1 MNNQSVKYIEYIMK
15 SKINRMILPFLI
27 LIIILIFL
35 LKLWFD
41 GQKTYSIFDLNKDG
55 VCLIP
60 NVLSQKEIKKLKKMK
75 ELEIKKYIIHKFSKS
90 LPEGYTFQDYV
101 WVIKKSSV
109 HTCHRDNNGD
119 FFNPG
124 QKYQS
129 YTILFYLDDIDKCL
143 GVIPKSHLSPT
154 NHAINLTNDLINIEC
169 NKGDAIIFNANLIHV
184 GTINPDNM
192 RIQMK
197 ITHKDDLEI
206 LNYYQNFNKVLNKE
220 NNIST
225 PILRMQRNLTCMFPY
240 MSNLTQNDNIK
251 SARGTDNGAEI
262 TWGQKI
268 FSIVFYGNKDFYD
281 LPNVNM

>member
-1 MNNQSVKYIEYIMK
+1 MK
-15 SKINRMILPFLI
+15 SKNKMNLMNLSILFLT
-27 LIIILIFL
+27 LIIILNFL

-41 GQKTYSIFDLNKDG
+41 GQKTHSIFDLNKDG
-55 VCLIP
+55 VCLIS
-60 NVLSQKEIKKLKKMK
+60 NVLSQKEIEKLKKMK

-124 QKYQS
+124 QKYPS

-154 NHAINLTNDLINIEC
+154 NHAINLTNDLRNIEC

-184 GTINPDNM
+184 GTINPHNM

-197 ITHKDDLEI
+197 ITHKDDLET

-240 MSNLTQNDNIK
+240 MSNLSQNDNIK

-262 TWGQKI
+262 TWGQKV
-268 FSIVFYGNKDFYD
+268 FSRLFYGNKDFYD

>member
-1 MNNQSVKYIEYIMK
+1 MKKMKKSISSISVV
-15 SKINRMILPFLI
+15 ILFLIFII
-27 LIIILIFL
+27 LIIL

-41 GQKTYSIFDLNKDG
+41 GSKVNNKFDLNKDG
-55 VCLIP
+55 VCLIK
-60 NVLSQKEIKKLKKMK
+60 NVLNQKEIEKMKKMK
-75 ELEIKKYIIHKFSKS
+75 ELELKKYIIKKFPN
-90 LPEGYTFQDYV
+90 LPQGYVFQDYI

-124 QKYQS
+124 QKHPS
-129 YTILFYLDDIDKCL
+129 YTILFYLEDIDKCL

-154 NHAINLTNDLINIEC
+154 NHAINLGDSLRNIEC

-184 GTINPDNM
+184 GTLNPDNT

-197 ITHKDDLEI
+197 ISHKDDLEI

-220 NNIST
+220 NNIPT
-225 PILRMQRNLTCMFPY
+225 PVLRMQRNLTCMVPY
-240 MSNLTQNDNIK
+240 ISNLTQKDNIK

-262 TWGQKI
+262 SWAQKI
-268 FSIVFYGNKDFYD
+268 YSTIFYGNKDFYD
-281 LPNVNM
+281 LPNVDN

>member
-1 MNNQSVKYIEYIMK
+1 MK
-15 SKINRMILPFLI
+15 KKFNIIIIFS
-27 LIIILIFL
+27 IILILL

-41 GQKTYSIFDLNKDG
+41 GSKVRNTFDLNKDG
-55 VCLIP
+55 VCLIQ
-60 NVLSQKEIKKLKKMK
+60 NVLTQKEIEQIKQMK
-75 ELEIKKYIIHKFSKS
+75 EIDIKKYIIKKFPN
-90 LPEGYTFQDYV
+90 LPEGYVFQDYI

-119 FFNPG
+119 FFNKG
-124 QKYQS
+124 QKHPS

-143 GVIPKSHLSPT
+143 GVIPKSHTSIL
-154 NHAINLTNDLINIEC
+154 NNAINLTDSLRNIQC

-197 ITHKDDLEI
+197 ISHKDDLEI

-220 NNIST
+220 NNIPK
-225 PILRMQRNLTCMFPY
+225 PILSMQRNLTCMFPY
-240 MSNLTQNDNIK
+240 ISNLTQKDNIK

-262 TWGQKI
+262 SWGQKV
-268 FSIVFYGNKDFYD
+268 FSSIFYGNKDFYD
-281 LPNVNM
+281 LPNIKN

>member
-1 MNNQSVKYIEYIMK
+1 MK
-15 SKINRMILPFLI
+15 LISILTT
-27 LIIILIFL
+27 IIILIFL

-41 GQKTYSIFDLNKDG
+41 GQKNKIFFDLDKDG
-55 VCLIP
+55 VCLIKH
-60 NVLSQKEIKKLKKMK
+60 VFTKKEIEKLKKMK
-75 ELEIKKYIIHKFSKS
+75 ELEIKEYIIKKFKLSK
-90 LPEGYTFQDYV
+90 GYVFQDYI

-124 QKYQS
+124 QKHSS
-129 YTILFYLDDIDKCL
+129 YTILFYLEDIDKCL
-143 GVIPKSHLSPT
+143 GVIPKSHLSPKS
-154 NHAINLTNDLINIEC
+154 HVINLGDSVRNIQC

-197 ITHKDDLEI
+197 ITHKDDLET

-220 NNIST
+220 NNIPS

-240 MSNLTQNDNIK
+240 ISNLGQSDNIK

-262 TWGQKI
+262 TWTQKV
-268 FSIVFYGNKDFYD
+268 FSSIFYGNKDFYD
-281 LPNVNM
+281 LPNV